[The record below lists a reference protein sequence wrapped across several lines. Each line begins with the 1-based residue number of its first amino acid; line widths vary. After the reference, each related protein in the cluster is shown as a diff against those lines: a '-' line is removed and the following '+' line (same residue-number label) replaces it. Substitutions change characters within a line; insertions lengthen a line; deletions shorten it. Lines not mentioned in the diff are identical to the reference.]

1 MTDNSTTKKKKKR
14 WEKSKKRALALS
26 LLAFGGLSI
35 GSFGLL
41 PFLLK
46 SWNTLQYNI
55 VDFKHVNH
63 NNASYEI
70 EFALSDLDAY
80 KLNYQDLNVDL
91 TNDQEGKNVV
101 VSHIANYDEF
111 SRSWKINSNYTG
123 LSFGKRYYLKVYL
136 DDKKQKRFA
145 AKKVIGFGQN
155 VANFVDTP
163 PAVSTINF
171 QSKTPSTASVSVK
184 FADEAANLEGKK
196 VALEYYF
203 VLKNQED
210 NLENKINNAQEIHT
224 SYVDSATVKNGAAEF
239 SLNNLHPGLDYKI
252 SAIRYVDSENRSEIP
267 LQPMQKIPL
276 DPKIDFEKDK
286 SKKGLFETKTAK
298 FRLIATTLVDQ
309 NLSYSQKRLTVNF
322 ANFDNTAIIQ
332 NKPITLN
339 YKNVE
344 TGQKFSSKSFF
355 SANLASFDL
364 DKLDPG
370 STYQIESFNLESST
384 IEFSNTFS
392 KNFYTPAA
400 IIDSK
405 IAVGA
410 TFADVELSVA
420 SADDLT
426 DKKALLYLDDSSIVP
441 ASATFSK
448 TDKNNVYK
456 IKLQPKG
463 LVNATKYALDKL
475 IFASQIPNSVFA
487 TNHDGFDYRNVS
499 WENDL
504 EISSPKRNF
513 VTKISDLKTFIKL
526 EPKIYPTKVEYTF
539 GFLLESSYLNDKN
552 LYLYYYKKDE
562 PGKLYKSKVA
572 RAQGSEIKFE
582 LSDFE
587 VSSVYK
593 LDKIEIENHP
603 ELAVKIEFDESKESA
618 QKLKYDEFFIKFHV
632 NKIEFENITETSAKA
647 IVEIQG
653 DFKNI
658 TKSGI
663 KNQFSPKLVFGQ
675 PGFANLSKSI
685 SVNLDSSLTAGA
697 GTTDQKN
704 YEIKDNKLI
713 LYFKLDNLD
722 PKTEYQV
729 ADLEIPEQTE
739 FFSSSGILE
748 LNAKFTTEYQKV
760 KIFGSNFDSITE
772 NSAIA
777 TIYFDPTFNSYLNG
791 YKFKVKFKDED
802 GKTVSYPNEA
812 NNNTESYQKVEN
824 NQIKV
829 SLTGL
834 KPGQKYTFAGLEPA
848 PGQNADGL
856 NNLNFEYLVSE
867 TTNSQRQ
874 KFETAEDKAPY
885 VYTTTDIA
893 SVQTNPQQDAASVTV
908 NFTTKDPKFKERTN
922 STQKTAVIFV
932 KNNATGGIASA
943 TAKIEFK
950 DNSNSATFNLK
961 ELSKLTHHTIT
972 EILVDSQKIQFAEN
986 LKQENS
992 EQRNFNTVATTA
1004 TVEKVV
1010 QTEKKH
1016 NKIGLELSFDPIK
1029 DRFLE
1034 GDEIQVSLRN
1044 KKSSDKVITAKANV
1058 DQNLV
1063 LKLDF
1068 TENVEPGTEYEISKI
1083 SDLTKDKNIQTSVG
1097 FEIKKAENYEPD
1109 LADPKKDDQK
1119 IYSAP
1124 ELKEFSVSE
1133 NKDETVKV
1141 KLTFNDA
1148 EKVLVKNNGN
1158 GGVNNQNLTLL
1169 LKNTKTEAIVT
1180 ANGQAQ
1186 EKDGTISAEF
1196 TFSNLD
1202 RNVKYELVSV
1212 NDYSKADSE
1221 IWYNKDTFTEG
1232 KKDFTVNVDKI
1243 EVKNLVFSEI
1253 KQNSV
1258 KAQIYFDP
1266 IRDSYLAEKEIEV
1279 EIGED
1284 SDPVAQFVQVQ
1295 GAVENSAP
1303 EMKKRV
1309 KITRLQDGRLVANLD
1324 FSGLK
1329 EGSDYKIKSL
1339 KLDKGAIQTNEDN
1352 KETGPKFEI
1361 VNEFSTADSVGQ
1373 HRQIGEINDASKQKT
1388 LKFATDVVV
1397 SDVEINPNAAGA
1409 AQQDKQRSATI
1420 KVTFSNSNNEIL
1432 KLKKDQVAT
1441 ITLINKATGK
1451 LVLTSANIQAEEST
1465 VGNKQTSASA
1475 TFEFRNDLDKLT
1487 KYEISSIQVVRSN
1500 GIYSIPFSSTIQN
1513 DESKKSFTTQLD
1525 SITVKDISYTDISS
1539 TSVLLTTFFDS
1550 LEDNALNNRF
1560 EAELEYVLK
1569 GSQEVR
1575 KSSKVD
1581 ISNNQATFTIEGLQE
1596 ATGYEIKDL
1605 KLTKK
1610 STPVRSTRS
1619 LTRIRRQAPE
1629 PIQNVTVKFDQ
1640 TEVEN
1645 KGKKDFATKSLISE
1659 VKIDSGLILKKP
1671 QNVQI
1676 ANTNLSDTSAGIELK
1691 IKDPKKFFADYGT
1704 GKTKNGQQS
1713 QVRLIIKSNRTG
1725 AIAET
1730 GATITYDEGQSTATA
1745 KFSFEN
1751 LEKYTIYNLVD
1762 IFINGV
1768 PVGFLNSLTEEQKQF
1783 HTTAKEV
1790 LPEFINQT
1798 EFKKH
1803 GAVVRMVFDVNKN
1816 WFLVGNKVKINFKKL
1831 GSQEPDDPELTAE
1844 AVVQNDGLAVFN
1856 INKENV
1862 KTKVPQ
1868 GTRFE
1873 ISKLEFE
1880 PETNSNQEIVKNFPL
1895 NKITGSDQVQVLSTS
1910 AGIQATRIRSRRDV
1924 VSLFAEG
1931 DAENQVENVANQF
1944 QTVQT
1949 QTGQNNFAAVNLRTE
1964 PLQSVGPGTQSLT
1977 KTFDTAAYITKVE
1990 KVNLAGTNGEIKIT
2004 LSSTKLLEGAAL
2016 AKMKLKYI
2024 DISDGQEHEAN
2035 LTGIPAL
2042 NSSTSEYTFSATNL
2056 KALNYY
2062 QLVSI
2067 TYENQGQTVQTI
2079 NFDEDQV
2086 SYQDRLFRTTPESF
2100 AVVDIKSTY
2109 NKTNKTANVKLQLDD
2124 QVTKYLEGYKVKI
2137 SYKRQDEANNS
2148 IPTSTVE
2155 GVINSDGSVNVVLDD
2170 RYEQTT
2176 QQKNLILPTAPDTVK
2191 VVETTNTLQSNLGIT
2206 PENQINNGRRSI
2218 DAEKLFEGFKYK
2230 IEKVELIQ
2238 KPDASSGGRKKRS
2251 VQDQDLIEFNAGFTK
2266 EAKFEAKSSTPQTQ
2280 GQQTFEESKKT
2291 IETIPIS
2298 LYDQLIYTEEK
2309 DKSSGIDT
2317 KIYAYF
2323 ISSDEL
2329 QDQDKNHF
2337 KVQLYNK
2344 TLKKYETIT
2353 KATSIKKIN
2362 ENNGKSHFYVVTFET
2377 NLNKASL
2384 YEIEHFVY
2392 KNQKIDQSEYKTPR
2406 VEKTEFTT
2414 PGKKAWLT
2422 NFSQIGAYEDDA
2434 ATVYFQFDEKDE
2446 YLWRNKHKIEL
2457 EIASEPNSALQQ
2469 QTQVQTLKYTF
2480 VPEGSLTKVRIDKN
2494 SNKDQQNSSLEIKE
2508 NTVYRITKFTIK
2520 EPETSASQG
2529 QANSPEQKNNKL
2541 KIDTVN
2547 QQNTVTPTNLG
2558 DGQMEVKKV
2567 ESAEVV
2573 NFKPDQKDA
2582 FFETKAK
2589 FDYQEETNFIQNPD
2603 KNADGRSATLEF
2615 KFNDKFL
2622 QIPKKF
2628 ATITVAK
2635 KASSSSSSSE
2645 EISFTSESEY
2655 NPTNQGKLTF
2665 KLENLDRFLTY
2676 EIKKLE
2682 IGGIEFESLRG
2693 KVIQSTQ
2700 KDEFTPVT
2708 QKIYIADLKVE
2719 GLRTGNNESATEPQD
2734 GSKVFGKI
2742 NVFFD
2747 KDDEWLNEANVN
2759 ISIKDKNNKNT
2770 ELAKIEGVK
2779 VTKNDQVPATPYNVE
2794 IDLNKDTNN
2803 KIQPGSKISLG
2814 FELKD
2819 TRKDINLK
2827 NKQPQDILIEIPEN
2841 QYNLEYAPK
2850 IKSDIVIPP
2859 VIEDVI
2865 VTDLKDTSA
2874 KLIIKLKGH
2883 RENFNKLVENPVVL
2897 SIQPDPNSNTNGKI
2911 PIKLLQISKISTF
2924 KSENDQLKF
2933 ELEYNLEDLI
2943 PNLEYKILK
2952 LKGQDLEIP
2961 FGELDYK
2968 LKTFAQHGSALEPL
2982 NKNLDSKIFKTTFT
2996 DLSPEKIIFT
3006 QNPHNSNSLRQQEY
3020 ANENLNL
3027 NLDPISMWSL
3037 ADKKIQVKLK
3047 PLNPDGTDIGNSSIN
3062 GQEKVYEFDVKS
3074 DPSKKTLIASLDK
3087 KVTDEVNDSFLFP
3100 STTYRISEISTKD
3113 INNPITLNLD
3123 KTRRDTKNLQF
3134 TTQLSQPI
3142 LKEVKISNFTNKTGK
3157 EDGFEQQIY
3166 FKFEDPYNAI
3176 DETSMKDWK
3185 IILEGNN
3192 SNNNIDQWENVAK
3205 YEVQTENNIIALTN
3219 PRELQKPPFDY
3230 VEDPELQRILVEQK
3244 KLDERLN
3251 VINEQIKNK
3260 SKIINERTERL
3271 SKLSKTTNNQQF
3283 RDELN
3288 IENSTITRA
3297 IEEQKVEIEKEK
3309 QRIQSLDSYSKYDKK
3324 LNEHNKQIKEKN
3336 IRYFAFTLKGNAS
3349 WLKFYKMRV
3358 AIQYKYFKNNKD
3370 RKNSV
3375 YGKFIN
3381 NLNVNQTDNPNNK
3394 LNLSESEISK
3404 MQKIELLDFAKYT
3417 NRILLKKSVI
3427 KPLNAMG
3434 AYIEMEFDDPKNLL
3448 FNFDGGFPKANTKI
3462 DDLSVWTDLTSQAP
3476 AMIEEEIKN
3485 PYESKFKVDT
3495 TNDVGDISEPS
3506 NKWNITKNPFSRNT
3520 LPNLDF
3526 DVNAYRY
3533 NLTNPF
3539 NTLTENPHQ
3548 TYIELLNKIPK
3559 SVSSQGPLILNTSQQ
3574 KNYTLRLAMVERKN
3588 NTVKIGLIITYYFL
3602 EPSAFESKIFTI
3614 FPKILNPSISSNNP
3628 SNIDMSDYYKPLV
3641 PTLSKNV
3648 TLSFMSSPI
3657 VDKEDPYWGNFWAN
3671 SSGNVWHTSKIRQYS
3686 SQKGQGHLIVDSF
3699 QDSLFQKIQ
3708 SSNSNLWNYDY
3719 ANNFFLGPTS
3729 PIKTLS
3735 NSSNVKPIGAVDNFA
3750 EQIRV
3755 RYGGGNRLIRD
3766 WLNDLL
3772 TRRGKSREPFGIKST
3787 SYDPSSKIFTVNFH
3801 IPGTP
3806 RKIKEIMPTI
3816 AYAVFL
3822 EPSGKFYLFGNHNG
3836 NPLHF
3841 DRDLDLKTKEMKI
3854 NLSPLSWAENELPST
3869 GVNLNFVGII
3879 VFPYLPTDITKNV
3892 FFHKTKGISFFSEHR
3907 HYIQKNFKKKYK
3919 YILPV
3924 ENYEDLAV
3932 DAKNPYF
3939 VPWVSNENAWDRI
3952 TY

>member
-1 MTDNSTTKKKKKR
+1 
-14 WEKSKKRALALS
+14 
-26 LLAFGGLSI
+26 
-35 GSFGLL
+35 
-41 PFLLK
+41 
-46 SWNTLQYNI
+46 
-55 VDFKHVNH
+55 
-63 NNASYEI
+63 
-70 EFALSDLDAY
+70 
-80 KLNYQDLNVDL
+80 
-91 TNDQEGKNVV
+91 
-101 VSHIANYDEF
+101 
-111 SRSWKINSNYTG
+111 
-123 LSFGKRYYLKVYL
+123 
-136 DDKKQKRFA
+136 
-145 AKKVIGFGQN
+145 
-155 VANFVDTP
+155 
-163 PAVSTINF
+163 
-171 QSKTPSTASVSVK
+171 
-184 FADEAANLEGKK
+184 
-196 VALEYYF
+196 
-203 VLKNQED
+203 
-210 NLENKINNAQEIHT
+210 
-224 SYVDSATVKNGAAEF
+224 
-239 SLNNLHPGLDYKI
+239 
-252 SAIRYVDSENRSEIP
+252 
-267 LQPMQKIPL
+267 MQKIPL

-322 ANFDNTAIIQ
+322 ENFDNTVIIQ

-405 IAVGA
+405 IAIGA

-426 DKKALLYLDDSSIVP
+426 DKKALLYLDDSSIV
-441 ASATFSK
+441 ATSATFSK

-593 LDKIEIENHP
+593 LDKIEIENQP

-618 QKLKYDEFFIKFHV
+618 QKLKYDEFFIKYRV
-632 NKIEFENITETSAKA
+632 NKIDFDKIAETTATA
-647 IVEIQG
+647 TVEIEG

-658 TKSGI
+658 VKTGI
-663 KNQFSPKLVFGQ
+663 KNNFSAKLVFGQ
-675 PGFANLSKSI
+675 PGFANLSKTI
-685 SVNLDSSLTAGA
+685 SVSLNNAAAAGS
-697 GTTDQKN
+697 GNNTQKD

-713 LYFKLDNLD
+713 LHFKLDNLD

-729 ADLEIPEQTE
+729 ADLEIPEQAE
-739 FFSSSGILE
+739 FFSSSGILD
-748 LNAKFTTEYQKV
+748 LNAKFTTAYKKI
-760 KIFGSNFDSITE
+760 KIFGSNFDSISE

-777 TIYFDPTFNSYLNG
+777 TIYFDPSFNNFLNG
-791 YKFKVKFKDED
+791 YKFKVNFTDED
-802 GKTVSYPNEA
+802 GKIVQSNPISQENQSQTNSENGEF
-812 NNNTESYQKVEN
+812 QLVEN
-824 NQIKV
+824 NAIKV
-829 SLTGL
+829 KLSNLS
-834 KPGQKYTFAGLEPA
+834 PGKKYVFKNLEPA
-848 PGQNADGL
+848 AGQDEGL
-856 NNLNFEYLVSE
+856 TNLTYEYLD
-867 TTNSQRQ
+867 Q
-874 KFETAEDKAPY
+874 KGENKTENQLFF
-885 VYTTTDIA
+885 YTTTDIA
-893 SVQTNPQQDAASVTV
+893 SIQTVPKQDSATITV
-908 NFTTKDPKFKERTN
+908 NFSTKDPNFNKRPNGNK
-922 STQKTAVIFV
+922 KTAVIFV
-932 KNNATGGIASA
+932 KNNATGATASA
-943 TAKIEFK
+943 TKEIEDPNDGQNKVEF
-950 DNSNSATFNLK
+950 DLQG
-961 ELSKLTHHTIT
+961 LSKLSHHTIT
-972 EILVDSQKIQFAEN
+972 EILVDSQKIQFAKDLEKN
-986 LKQENS
+986 DA

-1010 QTEKKH
+1010 QFEKKH
-1016 NKIGLELSFDPIK
+1016 DKIGLELSFDPVKDTFLKNDRIK
-1029 DRFLE
+1029 VTLAKQGGDSKTIEVE
-1034 GDEIQVSLRN
+1034 GE
-1044 KKSSDKVITAKANV
+1044 V

-1063 LKLDF
+1063 LKLNFDQ
-1068 TENVEPGTEYEISKI
+1068 NVEAGSEYQISKI
-1083 SDLTKDKNIQTSVG
+1083 TNLTKDKNIQTSVG
-1097 FEIKKAENYEPD
+1097 FEIKAKEYQPELD
-1109 LADPKKDDQK
+1109 DPKKGSQK

-1124 ELKEFSVSE
+1124 ELKEFTIE
-1133 NKDETVKV
+1133 KNQNETVKV

-1148 EKVLVKNNGN
+1148 EKTLVKKNS
-1158 GGVNNQNLTLL
+1158 GGTQNLTLL
-1169 LKNTKTEAIVT
+1169 LKNAETDAIVT
-1180 ANGQAQ
+1180 ANGEAK
-1186 EKDGTISAEF
+1186 EENGTISVEF
-1196 TFSNLD
+1196 EFSSLD
-1202 RNVKYELVSV
+1202 RNAKYELVSI
-1212 NDYSKADSE
+1212 NDYSKANSE
-1221 IWYNKDTFTEG
+1221 IWVKDEL
-1232 KKDFTVNVDKI
+1232 KKEKTSFTVNVDKI
-1243 EVKNLVFSEI
+1243 EVKNLVFSDI

-1258 KAQIYFDP
+1258 KVHIYFDP
-1266 IRDSYLAEKEIEV
+1266 IRDAYLAEKQIEV
-1279 EIGED
+1279 EIDED
-1284 SDPVAQFVQVQ
+1284 SDPKAVFTQVDGINTGETNNKKQKVQI
-1295 GAVENSAP
+1295 
-1303 EMKKRV
+1303 KK
-1309 KITRLQDGRLVANLD
+1309 LEDGRLVAELD

-1339 KLDKGAIQTNEDN
+1339 KLDDNTVKTN
-1352 KETGPKFEI
+1352 KENQTTGPKFEI

-1388 LKFATDVVV
+1388 LKFATDIVV
-1397 SDVEINPNAAGA
+1397 SNVEINPTATQQQ
-1409 AQQDKQRSATI
+1409 QQDKQRSATI

-1451 LVLTSANIQAEEST
+1451 LVLTSAKIQAEESRP
-1465 VGNKQTSASA
+1465 GDKKTSASA
-1475 TFEFRNDLDKLT
+1475 TFEFSDNLDKLT

-1640 TEVEN
+1640 TEVEAKN
-1645 KGKKDFATKSLISE
+1645 KKDFATKSLISE
-1659 VKIDSGLILKKP
+1659 VKIDSGLIPKKP
-1671 QNVQI
+1671 ATVQI
-1676 ANTNLSDTSAGIELK
+1676 DKTNLSDTSAGIELK

-1704 GKTKNGQQS
+1704 GKTKNGQQN
-1713 QVRLIIKSNRTG
+1713 QIRLIIKSNRTG

-1730 GATITYDEGQSTATA
+1730 GAQIEYDESQSTATA

-1831 GSQEPDDPELTAE
+1831 GETGPDDPELTAE

-1895 NKITGSDQVQVLSTS
+1895 NKITGSDQVQVLSAS

-1931 DAENQVENVANQF
+1931 DVENQTENVGSQF

-1964 PLQSVGPGTQSLT
+1964 PLQTGGTGTQSLT

-2016 AKMKLKYI
+2016 ASMKLKYI
-2024 DISDGQEHEAN
+2024 DISDGQEHEAV
-2035 LTGIPAL
+2035 LQGRPAL

-2056 KALNYY
+2056 TPLNYY

-2067 TYENQGQTVQTI
+2067 TYENQGQNVQTI

-2086 SYQDRLFRTTPESF
+2086 SYQDRLFRTTPTGF

-2137 SYKRQDEANNS
+2137 SYKRQDETNNS
-2148 IPTSTVE
+2148 IPISTVE

-2170 RYEQTT
+2170 RYEQ
-2176 QQKNLILPTAPDTVK
+2176 QGQKSFFLPIRPDTTK
-2191 VVETTNTLQSNLGIT
+2191 ISETTNTLETDFGIQNIGGVTNL
-2206 PENQINNGRRSI
+2206 NKNI
-2218 DAEKLFEGFKYK
+2218 DSDKLFEGFKYK

-2238 KPDASSGGRKKRS
+2238 KPDTSSGGRKKRS
-2251 VQDQDLIEFNAGFTK
+2251 VQNQDLIEFNAGFTK

-2329 QDQDKNHF
+2329 QDQDQDKNHF

-2344 TLKKYETIT
+2344 TLKKYETVT
-2353 KATSIKKIN
+2353 KATSIQKIN
-2362 ENNGKSHFYVVTFET
+2362 DQNNKSHFYVVTFET

-2422 NFSQIGAYEDDA
+2422 NFSQVGAYEDEA

-2457 EIASEPNSALQQ
+2457 EITPEPNSALQQ
-2469 QTQVQTLKYTF
+2469 QPQAQTLKYAF

-2494 SNKDQQNSSLEIKE
+2494 SNKDQQNPSLEIKE
-2508 NTVYRITKFTIK
+2508 NTVYKITKFTIK

-2529 QANSPEQKNNKL
+2529 QVDQVDRKNDRL
-2541 KIDTVN
+2541 KIETVDS
-2547 QQNTVTPTNLG
+2547 QNSASQSPTNLG

-2573 NFKPDQKDA
+2573 NFKADQKDA
-2582 FFETKAK
+2582 LFETKAK
-2589 FDYQEETNFIQNPD
+2589 FNYEENTNFIQNPD
-2603 KNADGRSATLEF
+2603 ENADGRSATLEF
-2615 KFNDKFL
+2615 QFSNQFL
-2622 QIPKKF
+2622 QIPREF
-2628 ATITVAK
+2628 ATITIAK
-2635 KASSSSSSSE
+2635 SEKSDE
-2645 EISFTSESEY
+2645 EISFTSVEKY
-2655 NPTNQGKLTF
+2655 NPEGKLQF
-2665 KLENLDRFLTY
+2665 KLTNLDKFKTY
-2676 EIKKLE
+2676 EIKNLV
-2682 IGGIEFESLRG
+2682 IGGIKFNSLDTVSE
-2693 KVIQSTQ
+2693 K
-2700 KDEFTPVT
+2700 KFTPIT
-2708 QKIYIADLKVE
+2708 QKIYVADLEVNN
-2719 GLRTGNNESATEPQD
+2719 LRTGENLFPSSPGSIED

-2742 NVFFD
+2742 ELYFD
-2747 KDDEWLNEANVN
+2747 KEDSWLENGSLTAT
-2759 ISIKDKNNKNT
+2759 IKDKNNGDQ
-2770 ELAKIEGVK
+2770 ELAKIDSVQI
-2779 VTKNDQVPATPYNVE
+2779 TKELTKPATPYKVE
-2794 IDLNKDTNN
+2794 IDLNNSEIQG
-2803 KIQPGSKISLG
+2803 KIQPGGKIGIDFS
-2814 FELKD
+2814 
-2819 TRKDINLK
+2819 LK
-2827 NKQPQDILIEIPEN
+2827 NVQNTPKALSNKGKIKIEIPDH
-2841 QYNLEYAPK
+2841 QYNLKYAPK
-2850 IKSDIVIPP
+2850 LKKEITIPP
-2859 VIEDVI
+2859 VIEQVI
-2865 VTDLKDTSA
+2865 ASDIKDTSV
-2874 KLIIKLKGH
+2874 KLRIKLKGY
-2883 RENFNKLVENPVVL
+2883 RENFDKITKNPVVL
-2897 SIQPDPNSNTNGKI
+2897 TIKPDPNKKAASSL
-2911 PIKLLQISKISTF
+2911 PITLAAFSQISSKFHDDDT
-2924 KSENDQLKF
+2924 F
-2933 ELEYNLEDLI
+2933 ELEYLIEGLI
-2943 PNLEYKILK
+2943 PKLEYKIEK
-2952 LKGQDLEIP
+2952 LVASDIEIP
-2961 FGELDYK
+2961 FGERDYK
-2968 LKTFAQHGSALEPL
+2968 IEIKDF
-2982 NKNLDSKIFKTTFT
+2982 NKPTKLDSKIFQTTFSK
-2996 DLSPEKIIFT
+2996 LSNVSLKNEQLITGSPYKSEKLT
-3006 QNPHNSNSLRQQEY
+3006 LS
-3020 ANENLNL
+3020 
-3027 NLDPISMWSL
+3027 LDPIAMWSL
-3037 ADKKIQVKLK
+3037 DGKKISVTFE
-3047 PLNPDGTDIGNSSIN
+3047 PTNPDGSRYTGKNVNEIR
-3062 GQEKVYEFDVKS
+3062 KEFTITADKLKS
-3074 DPSKKTLIASLDK
+3074 TMIATLNQAE
-3087 KVTDEVNDSFLFP
+3087 VTDESDGNFFP
-3100 STTYRISEISTKD
+3100 STTYAIKEVSPVDEPNIKLDASEIKKD
-3113 INNPITLNLD
+3113 VNANIS
-3123 KTRRDTKNLQF
+3123 F
-3134 TTQLSQPI
+3134 TTQLAQPV
-3142 LKEVKISNFTNKTGK
+3142 LLEGKISNFTNKEGK
-3157 EDGFEQQIY
+3157 ENTFEQQIY
-3166 FKFEDPYNAI
+3166 LTFDDPYRAI
-3176 DETSMKDWK
+3176 DETQIDKWK
-3185 IILEGNN
+3185 IILEGNEQKDR
-3192 SNNNIDQWENVAK
+3192 NNDQTDAATWSQIA
-3205 YEVQTENNIIALTN
+3205 TEITKVIQNNDGTPYLTN
-3219 PRELQKPPFDY
+3219 PRELLEEEFNYQ
-3230 VEDPELQRILVEQK
+3230 ENPELQQILIQKTKIEKQIETLEEQK
-3244 KLDERLN
+3244 KIFENDEQKWLERLKTTVN
-3251 VINEQIKNK
+3251 SGYQDEYVQKLQQERRQVQEAITKSIEQIKN
-3260 SKIINERTERL
+3260 
-3271 SKLSKTTNNQQF
+3271 
-3283 RDELN
+3283 
-3288 IENSTITRA
+3288 
-3297 IEEQKVEIEKEK
+3297 EK
-3309 QRIQSLDSYSKYDKK
+3309 QRLEN
-3324 LNEHNKQIKEKN
+3324 LNTYTEYFKNKQNLPKKN
-3336 IRYFAFTLKGNAS
+3336 LGTKRIFAFSLKGNPS
-3349 WLKFYKMRV
+3349 KWLKFYKMRFAV
-3358 AIQYKYFKNNKD
+3358 QYKYFKNHFN
-3370 RKNSV
+3370 RKNAEDS
-3375 YGKFIN
+3375 
-3381 NLNVNQTDNPNNK
+3381 K
-3394 LNLSESEISK
+3394 LISK
-3404 MQKIELLDFAKYT
+3404 IDEAESKNKNTSNLQNIKSVVSKIKTIELDDFSKYT
-3417 NRILLKKSVI
+3417 NRILLKSSKI
-3427 KPLNAMG
+3427 KPINAG
-3434 AYIEMEFDDPKNLL
+3434 AAYVEMEFDDPKNLL
-3448 FNFDGGFPKANTKI
+3448 LPLNNQFPKATTGI
-3462 DDLSVWTDLTSQAP
+3462 DNIDSWTRLTSGGIKE
-3476 AMIEEEIKN
+3476 IEDQIRDPETR
-3485 PYESKFKVDT
+3485 SSLAVDPGYDT
-3495 TNDVGDISEPS
+3495 GNIRKLEHNS
-3506 NKWNITKNPFSRNT
+3506 WNIKQSKNQIA
-3520 LPNLDF
+3520 NLDF
-3526 DVNAYRY
+3526 DVYAYNY
-3533 NLTNPF
+3533 NLNNPF
-3539 NTLTENPHQ
+3539 SVLLNDNRHS
-3548 TYIELLNKIPK
+3548 YKELINKIPK
-3559 SVSSQGPLILNTSQQ
+3559 SIIPEQKTIKNQSQD
-3574 KNYTLRLAMVERKN
+3574 KFYALRLAKVE
-3588 NTVKIGLIITYYFL
+3588 VKGQITKVGLIITYYYTNA
-3602 EPSAFESKIFTI
+3602 SSFESKII
-3614 FPKILNPSISSNNP
+3614 NINPIILNPNTKHSKINDE
-3628 SNIDMSDYYKPLV
+3628 IYYQPLV
-3641 PTLSKNV
+3641 PTQSEKVN
-3648 TLSFMSSPI
+3648 LSFMTLPV
-3657 VDKEDPYWGNFWAN
+3657 VDKSDPYWGNWFTN
-3671 SSGNVWHTSKIRQYS
+3671 PIGSVWHGEIAAFGGTDRRIENAFNNSVGKRFSDTTIRKI
-3686 SQKGQGHLIVDSF
+3686 
-3699 QDSLFQKIQ
+3699 
-3708 SSNSNLWNYDY
+3708 NYGKT
-3719 ANNFFLGPTS
+3719 FFLGPTG

-3735 NSSNVKPIGAVDNFA
+3735 KSNSNPTQADKRYNVNYRYQKIQTGGIFGGRWISYPILDF
-3750 EQIRV
+3750 I
-3755 RYGGGNRLIRD
+3755 NRFFGD
-3766 WLNDLL
+3766 
-3772 TRRGKSREPFGIKST
+3772 KSTIPFGIKST
-3787 SYDPSSKIFTVNFH
+3787 RYDPSTHNFEISLQIGNNGSAGFSQIQQLIPTMVYGIFL
-3801 IPGTP
+3801 
-3806 RKIKEIMPTI
+3806 
-3816 AYAVFL
+3816 A
-3822 EPSGKFYLFGNHNG
+3822 PSGKFYLFGNKNG
-3836 NPLHF
+3836 RGLTF
-3841 DRDLDLKTKEMKI
+3841 EEDLDMSQKKI
-3854 NLSPLSWAENELPST
+3854 NINLAPLTWSEYDLPEPGTSLS
-3869 GVNLNFVGII
+3869 FVGLAI
-3879 VFPYLPTDITKNV
+3879 FPFLPPNPGKNA
-3892 FFHKTKGISFFSEHR
+3892 HLKKTIGTSYAEDQ
-3907 HYIQKNFKKKYK
+3907 HYITINKYGK
-3919 YILPV
+3919 QFRYLLPYKGNSSLTI
-3924 ENYEDLAV
+3924 EAD
-3932 DAKNPYF
+3932 NPYF
-3939 VPWVSNENAWDRI
+3939 VPWVSNENAWDKI

>member
-1 MTDNSTTKKKKKR
+1 
-14 WEKSKKRALALS
+14 
-26 LLAFGGLSI
+26 
-35 GSFGLL
+35 
-41 PFLLK
+41 
-46 SWNTLQYNI
+46 
-55 VDFKHVNH
+55 
-63 NNASYEI
+63 
-70 EFALSDLDAY
+70 
-80 KLNYQDLNVDL
+80 
-91 TNDQEGKNVV
+91 
-101 VSHIANYDEF
+101 
-111 SRSWKINSNYTG
+111 
-123 LSFGKRYYLKVYL
+123 
-136 DDKKQKRFA
+136 
-145 AKKVIGFGQN
+145 
-155 VANFVDTP
+155 
-163 PAVSTINF
+163 
-171 QSKTPSTASVSVK
+171 
-184 FADEAANLEGKK
+184 
-196 VALEYYF
+196 
-203 VLKNQED
+203 
-210 NLENKINNAQEIHT
+210 
-224 SYVDSATVKNGAAEF
+224 
-239 SLNNLHPGLDYKI
+239 
-252 SAIRYVDSENRSEIP
+252 
-267 LQPMQKIPL
+267 MQKIPL

-972 EILVDSQKIQFAEN
+972 EILIDSQKIQFAEN
-986 LKQENS
+986 LKQENA

-1034 GDEIQVSLRN
+1034 GDEVQVSLRN
-1044 KKSSDKVITAKANV
+1044 KSSSKIITTKAKV

-1097 FEIKKAENYEPD
+1097 FEIKKAENYEPN

-1295 GAVENSAP
+1295 GVVENSAP

-1640 TEVEN
+1640 TEVEAKN
-1645 KGKKDFATKSLISE
+1645 KKDFATKSLISE
-1659 VKIDSGLILKKP
+1659 VKIDSGLIPKKP
-1671 QNVQI
+1671 ATVQI
-1676 ANTNLSDTSAGIELK
+1676 DKTNLSDTSAGIELK

-1704 GKTKNGQQS
+1704 GKTKNGQQN
-1713 QVRLIIKSNRTG
+1713 QIRLIIKSNRTG

-1730 GATITYDEGQSTATA
+1730 GAQIEYDESQSTATA

-1831 GSQEPDDPELTAE
+1831 GETGPDDPELTAE

-1895 NKITGSDQVQVLSTS
+1895 NKITGSDQVQVLSAS

-1931 DAENQVENVANQF
+1931 DVENQTENVGSQF

-1964 PLQSVGPGTQSLT
+1964 PLQTGGTGTQSLT

-2016 AKMKLKYI
+2016 ASMKLKYI
-2024 DISDGQEHEAN
+2024 DISDGQEHEAV
-2035 LTGIPAL
+2035 LQGRPAL

-2056 KALNYY
+2056 TPLNYY

-2067 TYENQGQTVQTI
+2067 TYENQGQNVQTI

-2086 SYQDRLFRTTPESF
+2086 SYQDRLFRTTPTGF

-2137 SYKRQDEANNS
+2137 SYKRQDETNNS
-2148 IPTSTVE
+2148 IPISTVE

-2170 RYEQTT
+2170 RYEQ
-2176 QQKNLILPTAPDTVK
+2176 QGQKSFFLPIRPDTTK
-2191 VVETTNTLQSNLGIT
+2191 ISETTNTLETDFGIQNIGGVTNL
-2206 PENQINNGRRSI
+2206 NKNI
-2218 DAEKLFEGFKYK
+2218 DSEKLFEGFKYK

-2362 ENNGKSHFYVVTFET
+2362 ENNGKSHFYVATFNI

-2457 EIASEPNSALQQ
+2457 EITSEPNSALQQ

-2494 SNKDQQNSSLEIKE
+2494 SNKDQQNSNLEIKE

-2520 EPETSASQG
+2520 EPETSASQS

-2547 QQNTVTPTNLG
+2547 QQNTATPTNLG
-2558 DGQMEVKKV
+2558 NGQMEVKKV

-2573 NFKPDQKDA
+2573 NFKADQKDA

-2635 KASSSSSSSE
+2635 KASSSSSSSSSE

-2655 NPTNQGKLTF
+2655 EPNKNQGKLTF
-2665 KLENLDRFLTY
+2665 KLENLDRFQTY

-2682 IGGIEFESLRG
+2682 IGGIEFESLKG
-2693 KVIQSTQ
+2693 QVLQPPTTKN
-2700 KDEFTPVT
+2700 EFTPVA
-2708 QKIYIADLKVE
+2708 QKIYVADLKVD
-2719 GLRTGNNESATEPQD
+2719 GLRTGNQDHNGTGSPPVAED

-2742 NVFFD
+2742 KAYFD
-2747 KDDEWLNEANVN
+2747 KNDAWLEDGRVS
-2759 ISIKDKNNKNT
+2759 ITIKDINSGR
-2770 ELAKIEGVK
+2770 EL
-2779 VTKNDQVPATPYNVE
+2779 TKLDNITITNDRKTPATPYKVE
-2794 IDLNKDTNN
+2794 IDIDKQLNQSSGGVAGNTP
-2803 KIQPGSKISLG
+2803 IEPGSKIGLEFKLEEAKHG
-2814 FELKD
+2814 
-2819 TRKDINLK
+2819 TNLK
-2827 NKQPQDILIEIPEN
+2827 NKKPNDILIEIPEK
-2841 QYNLEYAPK
+2841 QYNLQTAPK
-2850 IKSDIVIPP
+2850 IEKEITIPT
-2859 VIEDVI
+2859 VIESVEVNKLND
-2865 VTDLKDTSA
+2865 DSARLK
-2874 KLIIKLKGH
+2874 IKLKGDPA
-2883 RENFNKLVENPVVL
+2883 NFSRIVDNPIVL
-2897 SIQPDPNSNTNGKI
+2897 TIEPDPNNETMKRNFGAGSSKI
-2911 PIKLLQISKISTF
+2911 PIELKNTSFVTNF
-2924 KSENDQLKF
+2924 VDKSKF
-2933 ELEYNLEDLI
+2933 EIEYDLKDLI

-2952 LKGQDLEIP
+2952 LQAQGIEIP
-2961 FGELDYK
+2961 FGASDYK
-2968 LKTFAQHGSALEPL
+2968 LKMKGSTTSSHSDP
-2982 NKNLDSKIFKTTFT
+2982 KTFKTTFT
-2996 DLSPEKIIFT
+2996 NLSPEKIILIQKT
-3006 QNPHNSNSLRQQEY
+3006 NGQPDRGREY
-3020 ANENLNL
+3020 VDENLEL

-3037 ADKKIQVKLK
+3037 AGKEINVKFK
-3047 PLNPDGTDIGNSSIN
+3047 PLDSKGRELRAGTSTNALEREYKFQVTPN
-3062 GQEKVYEFDVKS
+3062 QAQKS
-3074 DPSKKTLIASLDK
+3074 LTAILKQ
-3087 KVTDEVNDSFLFP
+3087 KVTDDNDLNLYP
-3100 STTYRISEISTKD
+3100 STTYKVSEIRTVDNK
-3113 INNPITLNLD
+3113 ITLNLD
-3123 KTRRDTKNLQF
+3123 DAQKANNLQF
-3134 TTQLSQPI
+3134 TTQLAQPE
-3142 LKEVKISNFTNKTGK
+3142 LKEAQITNFINKEGK
-3157 EDGFEQQIY
+3157 ENTFEQQIY
-3166 FKFEDPYNAI
+3166 FAFDDPYRAI

-3185 IILEGNN
+3185 IILQGVTDKNKQ
-3192 SNNNIDQWENVAK
+3192 NNINDAGSWQEVVK
-3205 YEVQTENNIIALTN
+3205 YNPQATSGDVYITN
-3219 PRELQKPPFDY
+3219 PRELKQLEFEY
-3230 VEDPELQRILVEQK
+3230 NEDPELQRVLIEMKEIEEKIAVISERILNFERSDQERINTVKSLADSQYQQDFVEQLK
-3244 KLDERLN
+3244 QESR
-3251 VINEQIKNK
+3251 QI
-3260 SKIINERTERL
+3260 RTEIQTR
-3271 SKLSKTTNNQQF
+3271 KT
-3283 RDELN
+3283 EL
-3288 IENSTITRA
+3288 
-3297 IEEQKVEIEKEK
+3297 EERK
-3309 QRIQSLDSYSKYDKK
+3309 KK
-3324 LNEHNKQIKEKN
+3324 LNELQIYKNYLQQQKQQKQQKQQHPDR
-3336 IRYFAFTLKGNAS
+3336 RYFVFTLKGNAS
-3349 WLKFYKMRV
+3349 WLKYYKMRV
-3358 AIQYKYFKNNKD
+3358 AIQYKYFKDHKN
-3370 RKNSV
+3370 RKTSDFS
-3375 YGKFIN
+3375 KLISKIN
-3381 NLNVNQTDNPNNK
+3381 TNQTQNSNK
-3394 LNLSESEISK
+3394 KNISIVKSIETIDLSNFE
-3404 MQKIELLDFAKYT
+3404 KYT
-3417 NRILLKKSVI
+3417 NRILLKKSII
-3427 KPLNAMG
+3427 KPLNQVG
-3434 AYIEMEFDDPKNLL
+3434 AYIEMEFDDPKKLLNNLNGKFTNARIIDKNDLQEWFELSSNIL
-3448 FNFDGGFPKANTKI
+3448 F
-3462 DDLSVWTDLTSQAP
+3462 DDIQKYQ
-3476 AMIEEEIKN
+3476 IRN
-3485 PYESKFKVDT
+3485 PNVTRGNKYKVDSS
-3495 TNDVGDISEPS
+3495 NDNGFNSVPKNGWTAPGSVG
-3506 NKWNITKNPFSRNT
+3506 NKYNLEFLVRGYDYSLDNPFKSLLSNS
-3520 LPNLDF
+3520 NLNY
-3526 DVNAYRY
+3526 VNLVD
-3533 NLTNPF
+3533 NINKSIEPKLE
-3539 NTLTENPHQ
+3539 LKENKPQ
-3548 TYIELLNKIPK
+3548 N
-3559 SVSSQGPLILNTSQQ
+3559 NF
-3574 KNYTLRLAMVERKN
+3574 YTLRLAKFDA
-3588 NTVKIGLIITYYFL
+3588 NTNSTSVKIGLIITYYWTNPESFG
-3602 EPSAFESKIFTI
+3602 SKIINI
-3614 FPKILNPSISSNNP
+3614 FPKLLSGNN
-3628 SNIDMSDYYKPLV
+3628 NIDEDNNLQPLI

-3648 TLSFMSSPI
+3648 NLTFMTSPI
-3657 VDKEDPYWGNFWAN
+3657 VKKEDPYWGNFWAN
-3671 SSGNVWHTSKIRQYS
+3671 PSGNVWHTSEIRKYDHTRAEHIKIINENFRKS
-3686 SQKGQGHLIVDSF
+3686 LIK
-3699 QDSLFQKIQ
+3699 KI
-3708 SSNSNLWNYDY
+3708 D
-3719 ANNFFLGPTS
+3719 NNFGRFDFTKTLFLGPTGPVKKIGDS
-3729 PIKTLS
+3729 PEK
-3735 NSSNVKPIGAVDNFA
+3735 ADDNIA
-3750 EQIRV
+3750 EQTRV
-3755 RYGGGNRLIRD
+3755 IDNTGSRKRLTIYETVNNEFLGRK
-3766 WLNDLL
+3766 
-3772 TRRGKSREPFGIKST
+3772 TRTPFGIKSIKYERSAKLFT
-3787 SYDPSSKIFTVNFH
+3787 IYFNFILNNIEKIQ
-3801 IPGTP
+3801 
-3806 RKIKEIMPTI
+3806 EIMPTVS
-3816 AYAVFL
+3816 YATFIDQN
-3822 EPSGKFYLFGNHNG
+3822 GKIYLFGNKNG
-3836 NPLHF
+3836 QPIRLQDDIQINKSKREMTLLVNLAPL
-3841 DRDLDLKTKEMKI
+3841 
-3854 NLSPLSWAENELPST
+3854 NWSENELPPAET
-3869 GVNLNFVGII
+3869 NLNFVGLL
-3879 VFPYLPTDITKNV
+3879 VFPYLPT
-3892 FFHKTKGISFFSEHR
+3892 
-3907 HYIQKNFKKKYK
+3907 NFKENKFLRKLVGQDSYKIGGEYNEFLQGFEKKQYLFPIK
-3919 YILPV
+3919 DYDGLQ
-3924 ENYEDLAV
+3924 V